1 MQINQ
6 FHLTY
11 CTNIHPGESWDA
23 IWHNL
28 QCYLP
33 QLKRLLCPDQS
44 FGIGLRLSNEASIT
58 LLEGDR
64 LAQLKDW
71 LAAEDLYIF
80 TLNGFPYGGF
90 HRQVVK
96 DQVYSPDWYSLDR
109 LDYTRRLIQI
119 LAAVLPNGME
129 GSISTLPISYKP
141 WWQSPTQLELNNI
154 HAARQLAILAGELA
168 QHYQETGQLIH
179 LGLEP
184 EPDGLI
190 ENTQEVI
197 DWFEKFL
204 FPIGIQH
211 LQRTKQCSAHISQ
224 AALRRHI
231 QVCYDTCHFAV
242 EFEDPI
248 AALEKF
254 TAANIGISKVQL
266 SSALRIDI
274 PDNVSDR
281 QAILSKLQPFAE
293 STYLHQVKAR
303 KADGEYEQYRDLSI
317 ALKDWLTTDA
327 LEWRTHFHVPLFIP
341 DYPPLSSTQQ
351 DIQVVL
357 QYLQN
362 NPICQHLEI
371 ETYTWEVLPADMKL
385 DIVTSIEREYRWILA
400 QLT

>member
-1 MQINQ
+1 MQVNQ

-28 QCYLP
+28 QQYLP
-33 QLKRLLCPDQS
+33 QLKRLLCPEKS
-44 FGIGLRLSNEASIT
+44 FGIGLRLSNEASVT

-71 LAAEDLYIF
+71 LAAENLYIF

-90 HRQVVK
+90 HHQVVK
-96 DQVYSPDWYSLDR
+96 DQVYAPDWYSLDR

-119 LAAVLPNGME
+119 LAAVLPADME

-141 WWQSPTQLELNNI
+141 WWQSSTQLELNNI
-154 HAARQLAILAGELA
+154 HAAKQLAILAEELA

-211 LQRTKQCSAHISQ
+211 LQHTKQCAAHISQ

-248 AALEKF
+248 AALEQF

-266 SSALRIDI
+266 SSALQIDI
-274 PDNVSDR
+274 PKHQHER
-281 QAILSKLQPFAE
+281 QALLDKLQPFAE

-303 KADGEYEQYRDLSI
+303 KANGEYEQYRDLSI
-317 ALKDWLTTDA
+317 ALKDWLPTDA
-327 LEWRTHFHVPLFIP
+327 VEWRTHFHVPLFIP

-351 DIQVVL
+351 DIQLVL
-357 QYLQN
+357 QYLQH

-371 ETYTWEVLPADMKL
+371 ETYTWEVLPTDMKL

-400 QLT
+400 QLA